1 MYEIEKLTEAKNIIE
16 ELEAE
21 LLEKKGFCPYEIGFV
36 INRIDDAI
44 KFFEEN
50 ENQN

>member
-1 MYEIEKLTEAKNIIE
+1 MNEIEKLEQAKKIIE

-21 LLEKKGFCPYEIGFV
+21 LLETKGFCPYEIGFV

-44 KFFEEN
+44 KFFEEH
-50 ENQN
+50 QN

>member
-1 MYEIEKLTEAKNIIE
+1 MNEIEKLEQAKKIIE

-21 LLEKKGFCPYEIGFV
+21 LLEKKGFCPYEVGFV

-44 KFFEEN
+44 KFFED
-50 ENQN
+50 NQN

>member
-1 MYEIEKLTEAKNIIE
+1 MNEIEKLEEAKKIIE

-21 LLEKKGFCPYEIGFV
+21 LLEKKGLCPYEIGFI

-44 KFFEEN
+44 KFFEET
-50 ENQN
+50 QQ

>member
-1 MYEIEKLTEAKNIIE
+1 MNEKEIEKLEQAKKLME

-21 LLEKKGFCPYEIGFV
+21 LLEKKGLCPYEVGFV

-50 ENQN
+50 EL

>member
-1 MYEIEKLTEAKNIIE
+1 MNEIEKLEQAKKIIE

-21 LLEKKGFCPYEIGFV
+21 LLEKKGFCPYEVGFV

-44 KFFEEN
+44 KFFK

>member
-1 MYEIEKLTEAKNIIE
+1 MNENEIEKLEQAKKLME

-21 LLEKKGFCPYEIGFV
+21 LLETKGLCPYEIGFV

-50 ENQN
+50 EL

>member
-1 MYEIEKLTEAKNIIE
+1 MNEIEKLEQAKKIIE

-21 LLEKKGFCPYEIGFV
+21 LLEIKGFCPYEIGFA

-44 KFFEEN
+44 NFFK
-50 ENQN
+50 ENQ

>member
-1 MYEIEKLTEAKNIIE
+1 MNENEIEKLEQAKKLME

-21 LLEKKGFCPYEIGFV
+21 LLEAKGLCPYEVGFV

-50 ENQN
+50 EL

>member
-1 MYEIEKLTEAKNIIE
+1 MNENEIEKLQQAKKIVQ

-21 LLEKKGFCPYEIGFV
+21 LLDAKGICPYEVGFV

-50 ENQN
+50 EF

>member
-1 MYEIEKLTEAKNIIE
+1 MNEIEKLEQAKKIIE

-21 LLEKKGFCPYEIGFV
+21 LLESKGFCPYEIGFV

-50 ENQN
+50 QN

>member
-1 MYEIEKLTEAKNIIE
+1 MNEIEKLEQAKKIVE

-21 LLEKKGFCPYEIGFV
+21 LLETKGFCPYEIGFV

-50 ENQN
+50 QN

>member
-1 MYEIEKLTEAKNIIE
+1 MNEIEKLEQAKKIIE

-21 LLEKKGFCPYEIGFV
+21 LLETKGFCPYEVGFV

-50 ENQN
+50 QN

>member
-1 MYEIEKLTEAKNIIE
+1 MNEKEIEKLEQAKKLME

-21 LLEKKGFCPYEIGFV
+21 LLETKGLCPYEVGFV

-50 ENQN
+50 EL

>member
-1 MYEIEKLTEAKNIIE
+1 MNEIEKLEQAKKIIE

-21 LLEKKGFCPYEIGFV
+21 LLETKGFCPYEIGFV

-50 ENQN
+50 QN

>member
-1 MYEIEKLTEAKNIIE
+1 MNEIEKLEQAKKIIE

-21 LLEKKGFCPYEIGFV
+21 LLEGKGFCPYEVGFI

-44 KFFEEN
+44 KFFEG
-50 ENQN
+50 NQN